1 MDPMVKAVDFL
12 RATCLVHQVLLADAA
27 DTGNGCPGVGQELV
41 SLTGMAG
48 GVEDG
53 KIWQR
58 SPRFL
63 TTRFFGEFTV
73 FTVENDEKW
82 LKSEKCWTDVPKKC
96 QEWQRSPWK
105 IMD

>member
-48 GVEDG
+48 G
-53 KIWQR
+53 R
-58 SPRFL
+58 
-63 TTRFFGEFTV
+63 
-73 FTVENDEKW
+73 
-82 LKSEKCWTDVPKKC
+82 
-96 QEWQRSPWK
+96 
-105 IMD
+105 